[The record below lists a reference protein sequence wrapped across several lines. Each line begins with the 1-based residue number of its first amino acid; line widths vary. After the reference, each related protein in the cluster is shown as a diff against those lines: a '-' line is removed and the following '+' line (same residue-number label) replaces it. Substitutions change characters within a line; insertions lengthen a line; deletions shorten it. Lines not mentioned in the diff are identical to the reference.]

1 MKTTQFALPHVV
13 IVGAGFGGLRAA
25 RRLARLPV
33 RVTLIDRNNY
43 HLFQPLLYQ
52 VATAGVSAADI
63 AYPVRA
69 VLRRQ
74 KNARFL
80 LAEVRQVDLL
90 NRRLLTSAGEV
101 SYDYLILAVGGQT
114 HYFGQDGLA
123 AHTFGLKT
131 LADADSIRDHVLTL
145 FERASRES
153 DPNRRRALLTFAVA
167 GGGPSGVEM
176 AGALSELIRLALPR
190 DFPGFDASEARVLLL
205 EAADYLLPAMPP
217 DLRDA
222 ALRVLQRKGVEVRL
236 GARVQ
241 SYDGQRIELASGEI
255 IPSRTLIWAA
265 GIRAVELVQNLPV
278 EHAAAG
284 RVRVDPTL
292 QLPGF
297 PEVFVIGD
305 AAYLEDEQGNP
316 LPMVAPVAMQQAD
329 AVVENLRRRLDGQ
342 SLLAFQ
348 YRDPGM
354 LATIGRNQAVAR
366 LGRFHLRGFI
376 AWAMWVAVHILQLI
390 GFRNRLVVMINWAW
404 DYFLYERALRLIQTP
419 PQPGRLPQQ
428 EAGRLGNG

>member
-190 DFPGFDASEARVLLL
+190 DFPGFDVSEARVLLL

-217 DLRDA
+217 DLRQA

-265 GIRAVELVQNLPV
+265 G
-278 EHAAAG
+278 
-284 RVRVDPTL
+284 
-292 QLPGF
+292 
-297 PEVFVIGD
+297 
-305 AAYLEDEQGNP
+305 
-316 LPMVAPVAMQQAD
+316 
-329 AVVENLRRRLDGQ
+329 
-342 SLLAFQ
+342 
-348 YRDPGM
+348 
-354 LATIGRNQAVAR
+354 
-366 LGRFHLRGFI
+366 
-376 AWAMWVAVHILQLI
+376 
-390 GFRNRLVVMINWAW
+390 
-404 DYFLYERALRLIQTP
+404 
-419 PQPGRLPQQ
+419 
-428 EAGRLGNG
+428 